1 MKYPRFFYLSIF
13 RSPIAYKNM
22 FPGSSYASM
31 VLALA
36 AIASA
41 TIAQTGQTV
50 QVNGIDYFV
59 APKSVNTIDL
69 TPADRSAALRGGD
82 IDLVPLTVLGD
93 SSESFTTEVFTSLVN
108 NYTASD
114 DVFNKGFLQSMPAC
128 KKYHRPS

>member
-1 MKYPRFFYLSIF
+1 
-13 RSPIAYKNM
+13 M

-41 TIAQTGQTV
+41 TIAQTGRTV

-59 APKSVNTIDL
+59 APTSVNTIDL
-69 TPADRSAALRGGD
+69 TPADRSAALKGGD

-93 SSESFTTEVFTSLVN
+93 SSTSFTTEVFTSLVN

>member
-1 MKYPRFFYLSIF
+1 
-13 RSPIAYKNM
+13 M

-31 VLALA
+31 VLASA

-59 APKSVNTIDL
+59 APTAVNTIAL
-69 TPADRSAALRGGD
+69 TPADRSAALKRGD
-82 IDLVPLTVLGD
+82 IDLVPMTVLGD
-93 SSESFTTEVFTSLVN
+93 SSKSFTSDVSTSLVN

-114 DVFNKGFLQSMPAC
+114 DVFNKGFLQGMLPC
-128 KKYHRPS
+128 KKSPRPS